1 LLQVAASVKVSYITE
16 RELTEYLRRMKYQ
29 HGYTVIAIEQTDKS
43 VSLADAKFP
52 VNKASPSSE
61 PELTNCIILLGKE
74 KEGIPVEFLSEVDMC
89 IDTSFV
95 VGASAECS
103 RVCCAGSLGS
113 NQTKRW
119 IPTDSTADVGRLKNI
134 C

>member
-89 IDTSFV
+89 IEIPQFGVVRSLNVHVSAALAVWEATKQNVGFRRTLPRTSD
-95 VGASAECS
+95 
-103 RVCCAGSLGS
+103 
-113 NQTKRW
+113 
-119 IPTDSTADVGRLKNI
+119 I
-134 C
+134 